1 MEQQPKDQQHEHLLL
16 KFMFFLRN
24 RDARIIELF
33 FLALNAYILALIVLP
48 PYSYTGMS
56 LLWRSITQ
64 VIVTGFNLAAL
75 IGTSKTTRIIS
86 SIANAAIMTLV
97 SVSLI
102 RMSDPNAGT
111 YGLLALLAAFVCWK
125 INIR

>member
-24 RDARIIELF
+24 RDARIVELF